1 MLKYI
6 SIVLFLSL
14 IINQHTFA
22 AGSSSSGSSSS
33 GNSAKVMS
41 DYDWA
46 VKKILKG
53 KKLEK
58 KGKLD
63 KAKKLYEKA
72 LKNLRVANK
81 NDPANPDIYNYL
93 GFTERKLGNYESAET
108 YYLIGLEL
116 APKHFGINEYLGEL
130 YVSTN
135 RINLANERLEVLKGC
150 NCEEFNELKEV
161 IAGTKE
167 SKY

>member
-1 MLKYI
+1 MI
-6 SIVLFLSL
+6 NVALFGFGR
-14 IINQHTFA
+14 IGQMHAENINRNKETKLLYVYEKIDLL
-22 AGSSSSGSSSS
+22 
-33 GNSAKVMS
+33 GN
-41 DYDWA
+41 
-46 VKKILKG
+46 
-53 KKLEK
+53 
-58 KGKLD
+58 

-72 LKNLRVANK
+72 LKNLREANK
-81 NDPANPDIYNYL
+81 NDPVNPDIYNYL

>member
-1 MLKYI
+1 MFKYI
-6 SIVLFLSL
+6 SIALLLSL
-14 IINQHTFA
+14 LINHHTFA
-22 AGSSSSGSSSS
+22 AGSSNS
-33 GNSAKVMS
+33 GNSSSDKSKVMS
-41 DYDWA
+41 NYDWA
-46 VKKILKG
+46 EKKILKG

-63 KAKKLYEKA
+63 KAKKLYKDA
-72 LKNLRVANK
+72 LKNLKKANK

-93 GFTERKLGNYESAET
+93 GFTERKLGNYESAEI
-108 YYLIGLEL
+108 YYLVGLEL
-116 APKHFGINEYLGEL
+116 EPKHFGINEYLGEL

-135 RINLANERLEVLKGC
+135 RMNLAKERLEVLKEC

>member
-1 MLKYI
+1 MFKYI
-6 SIVLFLSL
+6 SIALLLSL
-14 IINQHTFA
+14 LINHHTFA
-22 AGSSSSGSSSS
+22 AGSSSSGNSSSDKT
-33 GNSAKVMS
+33 KVMS
-41 DYDWA
+41 NYDWA
-46 VKKILKG
+46 EKKILKA

-63 KAKKLYEKA
+63 KAKKLYKDA
-72 LKNLRVANK
+72 LKNLIKANK

-93 GFTERKLGNYESAET
+93 GFTERKLGNYESAEI
-108 YYLIGLEL
+108 YYLVGLEL
-116 APKHFGINEYLGEL
+116 EPKHFGINEYLGEL

-135 RINLANERLEVLKGC
+135 RMNLAKERLEVLKEC